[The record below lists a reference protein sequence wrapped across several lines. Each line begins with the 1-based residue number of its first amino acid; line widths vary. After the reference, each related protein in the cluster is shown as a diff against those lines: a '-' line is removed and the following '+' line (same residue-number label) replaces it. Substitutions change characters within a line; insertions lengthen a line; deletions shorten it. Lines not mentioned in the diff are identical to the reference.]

1 MLAFAA
7 EQKAPGAITLRG
19 LFRFLPYASF
29 QSTNPFPL
37 SSSSMWSYAPLE
49 INDVI
54 KLVKNV
60 VKCLF
65 ACRFFS
71 IFAMKNKTQVWKMW
85 RISQKRYQKCVNLHI
100 FRTLTMEV
108 LKNV

>member
-7 EQKAPGAITLRG
+7 EQKAPGAIRIG
-19 LFRFLPYASF
+19 GFFRFLSYTSF

-37 SSSSMWSYAPLE
+37 SSSSMGSYAPLE

-60 VKCLF
+60 V
-65 ACRFFS
+65 
-71 IFAMKNKTQVWKMW
+71 N
-85 RISQKRYQKCVNLHI
+85 
-100 FRTLTMEV
+100 V
-108 LKNV
+108 LP